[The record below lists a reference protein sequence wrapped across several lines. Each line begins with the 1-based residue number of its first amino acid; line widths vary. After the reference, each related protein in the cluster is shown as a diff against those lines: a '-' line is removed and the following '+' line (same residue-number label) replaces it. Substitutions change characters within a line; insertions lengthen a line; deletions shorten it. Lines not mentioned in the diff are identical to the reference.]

1 MGASR
6 RLAKETQQ
14 APASAARTA
23 PADKHVENAVEFERL
38 LLERL
43 VAAVPDADVEAF
55 SIVYWLLT
63 VAHRIRSDLE
73 VAVHRPLSSSRAVFS
88 VLVRL
93 HVLGPLTQNELAQL
107 IDVTPAN
114 MSEMLGR
121 LERLELIGRVRSV
134 KDRRV
139 VNVSLLD
146 KGREQ
151 LEAELRAHDQRSSQW
166 LDQVGAR
173 DRAQLLRL
181 LPRLMKAN
189 APTGEENTEIGARSL
204 SDRGTSQLRVKQGG
218 RNDEQVPA

>member
-6 RLAKETQQ
+6 RLAKKTQQ
-14 APASAARTA
+14 PSASIARTA

-43 VAAVPDADVEAF
+43 VAAVPDADVESF

-121 LERLELIGRVRSV
+121 LERLELIERVRSV

-189 APTGEENTEIGARSL
+189 APTAEENTEIGARSL
-204 SDRGTSQLRVKQGG
+204 SGRGTSPLRVKQGG